1 MEYMPDFKVLRPT
14 TIDDAVDAYTDN
26 PDARY
31 LAGGTDILVNVRRGI
46 VDMPVMIELT
56 NIEEMQGITKLD
68 DGSLRIG
75 AGVTLSDLSADDR
88 VRIFYTAIAE
98 AAREVAAT
106 SHREVATLGGNLC
119 LDTRC
124 VFYNQS
130 EWWRNANDYCLKY
143 NGDTCHV
150 APSGETCFAAFS
162 GDIAPAVLVH
172 GGSVEIAGPNGRRSV
187 PLGDIYEDD
196 GMAHLRLTKGE
207 ILCAVVLPA
216 PGEGQSGYAK
226 VRVRDAIDFPL
237 VGVAASLSRDDKTL
251 TYLSIALTGTNARPL
266 LLEGTETLIG
276 IEFNDAL
283 LEQLIDLIPKQIQPM
298 TSTFSPPGYR
308 RKVATN
314 LTRAL
319 VRKLFDQR
327 ISDDF

>member
-1 MEYMPDFKVLRPT
+1 MEYMPDFTVLHPT
-14 TIDDAVDAYTDN
+14 TIDDAVGAYSEN

-56 NIEEMQGITKLD
+56 NVEEMQGITDLD

-75 AGVTLSDLSADDR
+75 AGVTLSDLSAD
-88 VRIFYTAIAE
+88 VRIKNGYPAIAE
-98 AAREVAAT
+98 AAQEVAAA
-106 SHREVATLGGNLC
+106 SHRQVATLGGNLC

-150 APSGETCFAAFS
+150 APSGKTCFAAFS
-162 GDIAPAVLVH
+162 GDIAPAVMVH
-172 GGSVEIAGPNGRRSV
+172 KGQVEISGPDGQRSV

-207 ILCAVVLPA
+207 ILCAVALPA
-216 PGEGQSGYAK
+216 PTGGRSGYAK

-237 VGVAASLSRDDKTL
+237 VGVAACLSRDGNTL
-251 TYLSIALTGTNARPL
+251 TDLRVALTGTNARPL
-266 LLEGTETLIG
+266 LLDGTEEFIG
-276 IEFNDAL
+276 KEFTDAT
-283 LEQLIDLIPKQIQPM
+283 LEQLLDLIPKQIQPM
-298 TSTFSPPGYR
+298 TSTFTPPGYR
-308 RKVATN
+308 RKVAAN

-319 VRKLFDQR
+319 VRRLFGD
-327 ISDDF
+327 SPATP

>member
-1 MEYMPDFKVLRPT
+1 MEYMPDFSVLRPT
-14 TIDDAVDAYTDN
+14 TINDAIDAFKEN

-31 LAGGTDILVNVRRGI
+31 LAGGTDILVNIRRGI

-56 NIEEMQGITKLD
+56 NIEEMLGITELD

-75 AGVTLSDLSADDR
+75 AGVTLSDLSADGR
-88 VRIFYTAIAE
+88 VRERYPAIAE

-106 SHREVATLGGNLC
+106 SHRQVATLGGNLC

-150 APSGETCFAAFS
+150 APSGKTCFAAFS
-162 GDIAPAVLVH
+162 GDVAPAVLVH
-172 GGSVEIAGPNGRRSV
+172 GGSVEIANPDGQRSV

-216 PGEGQSGYAK
+216 PTSGRSGYAK

-237 VGVAASLSRDDKTL
+237 VGVAVCLSRDGDTL
-251 TYLSIALTGTNARPL
+251 TDLSIALTGTNARPL
-266 LLEGTETLIG
+266 LLDGTEEFIN
-276 IEFNDAL
+276 IEFTDETLERL
-283 LEQLIDLIPKQIQPM
+283 LDLIPKQIQPM
-298 TSTFSPPGYR
+298 TSTFTPPGYR
-308 RKVATN
+308 RKVASN

-319 VRKLFDQR
+319 VRELFDEDR
-327 ISDDF
+327 GTF